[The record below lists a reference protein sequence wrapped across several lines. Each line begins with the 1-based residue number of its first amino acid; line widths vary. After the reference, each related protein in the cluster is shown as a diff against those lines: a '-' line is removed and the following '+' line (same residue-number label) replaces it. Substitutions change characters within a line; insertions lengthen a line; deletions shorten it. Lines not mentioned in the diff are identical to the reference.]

1 MRISFQKKASTKSS
15 KSDTIKEPNLI
26 VMKKNLLFLLIV
38 CWSFASGQVP
48 NQINYQ
54 GIARN
59 SVGNVLPNK
68 NISVRLS
75 IHDGSAVGSIVY
87 KELRNIKTSNFGLFS
102 IAIGSPGAASVT
114 GTIGSINWGSGPKF
128 LQIEIDPAGGANFID
143 LGAAQ
148 LLSVPY
154 ALFSGNASNATG
166 VAGGDLIGNYPD
178 PNIATGAVTTTK
190 LADGSVTSQK
200 LAAGVI
206 PTSLPP
212 NGAAGGDLLGNYPN
226 PTVNK
231 LLGIGLNNTV
241 PTVGQVLKFNGTQWA
256 PATDSVGSGGGTS
269 GPAGGDLSG
278 TYPNPIISNN
288 AITTIKI
295 LNGSVTAAKLAAGV
309 IPTSLPPNGAAGGD
323 LSGTYPNPFIANNAI
338 TTTKILD
345 GSITS
350 AKLAAG
356 VIPNS
361 LPPNGAAG
369 GDLSGNYPN
378 PLVSKLSGIAV
389 NNTVPTTGQIL
400 KFNGTQWAPGID
412 NSGTSSGPA
421 GGDLSGAYPN
431 PTIATNAI
439 TTIKILDG
447 SVTSSKLAAGVIPTS
462 LPPNGTAGGDLAGT
476 YPNPSVGKLQ
486 GVLVNTTAPSIGQV
500 LKFDGTQWS
509 PGTDNGGSGGNPT
522 GPAGGDLSGT
532 YPNPNIAAGA
542 VTISAI
548 ANGAV
553 ITPKIADGAVSTN
566 KLADLSVTTA
576 KIADGSV
583 TAAKLAAG
591 VIPTSLPPSGTAGGD
606 LSGTY
611 PNPIVDALFGV
622 PLNNVTPTTGQV
634 LKFNGT
640 QWAPGIDNSGSGG
653 APSGP
658 AGGDLSGTYPNPTI
672 GVNAVTTTK
681 ILDGSVTSAK
691 LAAGVI
697 PTSLPPNGTAGGDL
711 SGTYPN
717 PTIGTNAITT
727 IKILDGS
734 VTSAKL
740 AVGVIPTS
748 LPPNGAAGGDLS
760 GTYPNPSV
768 NKLVGISLNTSAP
781 TVGQV
786 LKFDGVQWSPG
797 TDNSGSGSPS
807 GPAGGDLS
815 GTYPNPTIANNA
827 ITTLK
832 ILDGSV
838 TSAKLAAGVIPTS
851 LPPNGGAGG
860 DLSGTYPNPAVNKIQ
875 GTAVNS
881 TAPTSG
887 QVLKFNGTQWAP
899 GTDNAGGLTLPYSNS
914 VSSAQNLI
922 SLTNSGTGAGLE
934 GINSSINANAFG
946 VIGKISSTSPG
957 TSAAAI
963 RGINSGTNSNGIGV
977 WGSHAGFGIGVYGS
991 SVNNNGIQGYSAN
1004 SNGVFGSSDTYN
1016 SGYFDI
1022 SNASNSS
1029 DALVANTVGTGN
1041 AVYGSSDQG
1050 NGVWGITYNAFAA
1063 GIFGLNAAG
1072 GEAITGM
1079 NNGAATP
1086 AVVGTNS
1093 GNNGIGVSAIANSGG
1108 AVNGT
1113 ALLASLE
1120 SGAGNLAVFQ
1130 VGGVNKARVDAT
1142 GKGFFNGGTQNSGA
1156 DVAEAFDISGNRKDY
1171 EAGDVL
1177 VISQSADR
1185 KVEKSSSAYSMLVA
1199 GVYAT
1204 KPGVLLTEKNAEQDQ
1219 LDAMVPMGIVGVIPT
1234 KVCLEGGIIKRG
1246 DLLVTSS
1253 TPGVA
1258 MKADPDKVKV
1268 GQVIGKALQE
1278 YDQPCIG
1285 KINVLVSIK

>member
-1 MRISFQKKASTKSS
+1 
-15 KSDTIKEPNLI
+15 
-26 VMKKNLLFLLIV
+26 MKKNLLFLLIV

-75 IHDGSAVGSIVY
+75 IHDGSSVGSIVY

-102 IAIGSPGAASVT
+102 IAIGSPGAVSVT
-114 GTIGSINWGSGPKF
+114 GTIGSINWGSGAKF
-128 LQIEIDPAGGANFID
+128 LQVEIDPAGGANFID

-154 ALFSGNASNATG
+154 ALFSGNASTATG

-212 NGAAGGDLLGNYPN
+212 NGSAGGDLAGSYPN

-231 LLGIGLNNTV
+231 LLGIGLKNTV
-241 PTVGQVLKFNGTQWA
+241 PTLGQVLKFNGTQWA

-278 TYPNPIISNN
+278 TYPNPIIANN

-295 LNGSVTAAKLAAGV
+295 LNGSITAAKLAAGVIPTSLPPNGAAGGDLTGTYPNPTIGTNAITTAKILNGSVTAAKLAAGVIPTSLPPNGTAGGDLSGTYPNPTIGINAITTTKISDGSVTAVKLAAGV

-323 LSGTYPNPFIANNAI
+323 LSGTYPNPTIGINAI

-345 GSITS
+345 GAVTA
-350 AKLAAG
+350 AKVAAG
-356 VIPNS
+356 VIPTS

-369 GDLSGNYPN
+369 GDLSG
-378 PLVSKLSGIAV
+378 I
-389 NNTVPTTGQIL
+389 
-400 KFNGTQWAPGID
+400 
-412 NSGTSSGPA
+412 
-421 GGDLSGAYPN
+421 YPN
-431 PTIATNAI
+431 PTVNQI
-439 TTIKILDG
+439 
-447 SVTSSKLAAGVIPTS
+447 
-462 LPPNGTAGGDLAGT
+462 
-476 YPNPSVGKLQ
+476 Q
-486 GVLVNTTAPSIGQV
+486 GVSVNSTAPAIGQV

-522 GPAGGDLSGT
+522 GPAGGDLSGN
-532 YPNPNIAAGA
+532 YPNPNIASGA
-542 VTISAI
+542 IT
-548 ANGAV
+548 
-553 ITPKIADGAVSTN
+553 TPKIANGSIVTPKIVDGA
-566 KLADLSVTTA
+566 
-576 KIADGSV
+576 V

-591 VIPTSLPPSGTAGGD
+591 VIPTSLPPSGAAGGD
-606 LSGTY
+606 LAGSY
-611 PNPIVDALFGV
+611 PNPSVNALVGIS
-622 PLNNVTPTTGQV
+622 LNTTPPTAGQV

-640 QWAPGIDNSGSGG
+640 QWAPGIDNSGGGG

-672 GVNAVTTTK
+672 GVNVITTTKILDGSVTSAKLAAGVIPTSLPPNGAAGGDLSGTYPNPTVGTNAITTTKILDGSVTSSKLAAGVIPTTLPPNGAAGGDLAGSFPNPSVNALVGISINTTPPTTGQVLKFNGTQWAPGVDNSGGGGAPSGPAGGDLSGTYPNPTVGVNAITTTK

-717 PTIGTNAITT
+717 PTIGPNAITT
-727 IKILDGS
+727 TKILDGS
-734 VTSAKL
+734 VTL
-740 AVGVIPTS
+740 
-748 LPPNGAAGGDLS
+748 
-760 GTYPNPSV
+760 
-768 NKLVGISLNTSAP
+768 
-781 TVGQV
+781 
-786 LKFDGVQWSPG
+786 
-797 TDNSGSGSPS
+797 
-807 GPAGGDLS
+807 
-815 GTYPNPTIANNA
+815 
-827 ITTLK
+827 
-832 ILDGSV
+832 
-838 TSAKLAAGVIPTS
+838 AKLAAGVIPTS
-851 LPPNGGAGG
+851 LPPNGTAGG
-860 DLSGTYPNPAVNKIQ
+860 DLSGTYPNPGVNKIQ
-875 GTAVNS
+875 GTAVNN

-899 GTDNAGGLTLPYSNS
+899 GTDNSSAFSLPYSNTL
-914 VSSAQNLI
+914 SSAQNLI
-922 SLTNSGTGAGLE
+922 SVTNSGTGAGIE
-934 GINSSINANAFG
+934 GINSSTNANAFG
-946 VIGKISSTSPG
+946 VIGQLTSASPG
-957 TSAAAI
+957 TNSSAVRGVMTSAA
-963 RGINSGTNSNGIGV
+963 SPNGIGV
-977 WGSHAGFGIGVYGS
+977 WGSHNGFGIGVYGS
-991 SVNNNGIQGYSAN
+991 SVNNNGVQGFSAN
-1004 SNGVFGSSDTYN
+1004 SNGVFGSSDN
-1016 SGYFDI
+1016 NASGYFDI
-1022 SNASNSS
+1022 SNTSNSS

-1041 AVYGSSDQG
+1041 GVYGSSDQG
-1050 NGVWGITYNAFAA
+1050 NGVWGITFNAFAA

-1079 NNGAATP
+1079 NNGAATA
-1086 AVVGTNS
+1086 AVAGTNS
-1093 GNNGIGVSAIANSGG
+1093 GNNGIGVSASANSGG
-1108 AVNGT
+1108 ATGGT
-1113 ALLASLE
+1113 ALVATLE
-1120 SGAGNLAVFQ
+1120 SAGGNLALFQ
-1130 VGGVNKARVDAT
+1130 VGINHKARIDDN
-1142 GKGFFNGGTQNSGA
+1142 GKGYFNGGTQNSGA
-1156 DVAEAFDISGNRKDY
+1156 DLAEAFDISGNRKDY

-1177 VISQSADR
+1177 VISQNSDR
-1185 KVEKSSSAYSMLVA
+1185 QVEKSSSAYSTLVA

-1278 YDQPCIG
+1278 YDQQCIG